1 MTEVEWLHCDDPGP
15 MLRFIQP
22 RASDRKLRMFLL
34 ACCRDLWDAAADE
47 ATRYTLAVATQ
58 VADSGPGGMT
68 VAETRTLAGWAVIDC
83 GASIPYEPVLTW
95 TEEATRRKVASSAA
109 GPLLEEVLEALAC
122 SRLQDWSAARWDGM
136 LQGVEAKGVGP
147 ARQAE
152 LLRDICRGP
161 FRPIHFLAAWR
172 AGNVGA
178 IHGVAHAIYQEEAFD
193 ELPVLGDVLEDA
205 GCTEDEILG
214 HLRGPGP
221 HVRGCWVLDLILG
234 KG

>member
-1 MTEVEWLHCDDPGP
+1 MTEVDWLHCEDPGP

-22 RASDRKLRMFLL
+22 RAGDRKLRMFLL
-34 ACCRDLWDAAADE
+34 ACCREPWGPAADE
-47 ATRYTLAVATQ
+47 ATRYALAVATQ
-58 VADSGPGGMT
+58 VADAGPDGMT
-68 VAETRTLAGWAVIDC
+68 VAEARVLAGQVVIDC
-83 GASIPYEPVLTW
+83 GASIPYEPVVKW
-95 TEEATRRKVASSAA
+95 TDEARRKKVASSAA
-109 GPLLEEVLEALAC
+109 APLLEGVLGALAC
-122 SRLQDWSAARWDGM
+122 SRLRDWPAARWGAM
-136 LQGVEAKGVGP
+136 LHGIEARGVGP
-147 ARQAE
+147 ARQAA
-152 LLRDICRGP
+152 LLRDVCRGP

-178 IHGVAHAIYQEEAFD
+178 IHGVAHAIYQGEAFD

-205 GCTEDEILG
+205 GCAEDEILG